1 MLHITDRM
9 VEAALTPAAVEGA
22 LAEAFRSFAAG
33 QGGMQERVRTYGGG
47 VRLSTMGRSVDQRR
61 RRQGLHHDRRRL
73 HLAIVL
79 PRPRPARC
87 WRRRRHAITGSAPP
101 PARCLRPPLRG
112 AMRRRSPSGLGVQGR
127 AHAVQFAA
135 AFPIGD
141 ILLVSQRNDPA
152 IAAAVAA
159 ETGVATRLATTAE
172 ALAAADII
180 VTASRSKTPLF
191 AGDAIRPGTF
201 IAAVGS
207 SLPTTRELDDAALAR
222 AARIAVEWR
231 TQSLKEAGEL
241 LLAASGAVDP
251 GRIVELGELV
261 AGTAPGRTRMT
272 RLRSKVGRRRARGC
286 RHRRAGLSAHRR
298 RLSAP
303 TPPGASGRRCRRGA
317 RLAGPQAR
325 RRPR

>member
-22 LAEAFRSFAAG
+22 LAEAFRSFAGG

-47 VRLSTMGRSVDQRR
+47 VRLSTMGAVLPDQEIA
-61 RRQGLHHDRRRL
+61 GAKVYTTIDGAFTF
-73 HLAIVL
+73 AIVL
-79 PRPRPARC
+79 FSTRTGALLATLDAN
-87 WRRRRHAITGSAPP
+87 AITGLRTAACSVLA
-101 PARCLRPPLRG
+101 ARHL
-112 AMRRRSPSGLGVQGR
+112 ARRDAATLAVFGLGVQGR

-159 ETGVATRLATTAE
+159 ETGVATRLANTAE
-172 ALAAADII
+172 ALAAADIV

-241 LLAASGAVDP
+241 VLAASGAVDP

-261 AGTAPGRTRMT
+261 AGTAPGRTADEEIT
-272 RLRSKVGRRRARGC
+272 LYKSVGVGLEDVAI
-286 RHRRAGLSAHRR
+286 AGLAYRR
-298 RLSAP
+298 IA
-303 TPPGASGRRCRRGA
+303 
-317 RLAGPQAR
+317 AG
-325 RRPR
+325 